1 MNRYTI
7 RGATTVNYNR
17 EEDIEKE
24 TINLLNKIFDE
35 NSLKYDDI
43 ESIIFTCTKD
53 LDAVYP
59 AKFARKIGLK
69 DVTLLCMQ
77 EMAVK
82 NSLEKCIRVLI
93 FLRNNVKLKN
103 VAHIYLNNAKVLRKD
118 L

>member
-7 RGATTVNYNR
+7 RGATTVNYNN
-17 EEDIEKE
+17 EENIEEE

-35 NSLKYDDI
+35 NSLKNEDI

-59 AKFARKIGLK
+59 AKFARKIGLN
-69 DVTLLCMQ
+69 DATLLCMQ
-77 EMAVK
+77 EMNVK
-82 NSLEKCIRVLI
+82 DSLEKCIRVLI

-103 VAHIYLNNAKVLRKD
+103 VSHIYLNNAETLRKD

>member
-7 RGATTVNYNR
+7 RGATTVSNNN
-17 EEDIEKE
+17 EKDIEKE
-24 TINLLNKIFDE
+24 TIYLLEKIFEE
-35 NSLKYDDI
+35 NSLDSSDI

-53 LDAVYP
+53 IDAVYP
-59 AKFARKIGLK
+59 AKFARKIGLT
-69 DVTLLCMQ
+69 DATLLCMQ
-77 EMAVK
+77 EMNVK